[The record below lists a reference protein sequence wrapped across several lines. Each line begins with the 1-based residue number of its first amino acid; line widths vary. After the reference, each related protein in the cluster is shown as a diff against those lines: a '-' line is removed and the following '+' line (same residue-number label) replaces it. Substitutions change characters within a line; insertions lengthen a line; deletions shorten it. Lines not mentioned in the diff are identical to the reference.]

1 MTKRSANNEQQ
12 EQPRWRRQAA
22 SILETQIARSPF
34 LLQSRAVLRQL
45 RHERESWP
53 FLIPLLLFVF
63 VTVYRRERQKL
74 RAVAEELEDDE

>member
-1 MTKRSANNEQQ
+1 MTKKSDDSQQ

-22 SILETQIARSPF
+22 SIIETQIARSPF

-63 VTVYRRERQKL
+63 VTVYRRERRKL
-74 RAVAEELEDDE
+74 RAVEQELEDDE